1 MKKIA
6 TFALATLMLTGILT
20 AATSS
25 PVRIQKSATLQDGGP
40 VPLCDPY
47 ANPNCKIK

>member
-1 MKKIA
+1 MKKLT
-6 TFALATLMLTGILT
+6 TFALATLMLTGIFT

-25 PVRIQKSATLQDGGP
+25 PAKLSTKSVTLQDGGP

-47 ANPNCKIK
+47 AQNCKIK